1 MRAKVDAKEFVQ
13 ALERVSGLVRNSSIP
28 VLNAVLVRFE
38 ADRCTLTSTNI
49 NTYLS
54 AALPAQG
61 DGFAF
66 LLDRPRETAR
76 AFRQFEGELALEQTE
91 AGEGDRRQITL
102 TLSCGPR
109 SAELHPFL
117 PEDFPRGPKWEPRH
131 SFTANAAKLYARVE
145 RVKYAV
151 GIPRK
156 EEARACLVSVQF
168 SGDRIYALDGY
179 RMAWD
184 TDPELDI
191 SVPFM
196 AAPDALEH
204 LKLFGDQDVEIQQG
218 DRFARV
224 TDGVT
229 SLLFRLPEGE
239 LFKLDSAIPD
249 RFRAEFQ
256 VSPRE
261 FLAELK
267 YLKQSLRGN
276 RAHLVRFCGGRLLAE
291 SLGERYAT
299 KISAPGCEDV
309 EFGFSLDYMMD
320 VMERFKKEPSV
331 TMKAGRLFVGLS
343 DIDEVQADEIINLRQ
358 KKRSLFRFRLAAGLR
373 SWLTRFTAP
382 AEDAVD
388 AEYEVKEPA
397 PVVHLDAE
405 KENKPAA

>member
-91 AGEGDRRQITL
+91 TGEGDRRRIKL
-102 TLSCGPR
+102 ALSCGPR

-117 PEDFPRGPKWEPRH
+117 PEDFPRYPNWESKH
-131 SFTANAAKLYARVE
+131 SFTVNAARLYARVE

-151 GIPRK
+151 GVPRK

-168 SGDRIYALDGY
+168 SGDRIYALDGC
-179 RMAWD
+179 RLAWD

-204 LKLFGDQDVEIQQG
+204 LKLFGDQNVEIQLG

-249 RFRAEFQ
+249 RFRAESQ
-256 VSPRE
+256 VSPKE

-276 RAHLVRFCGGRLLAE
+276 RAHLVRFSGGALLAE
-291 SLGERYAT
+291 SMGERYAT
-299 KISAPGCEDV
+299 KISTTGCEGV
-309 EFGFSLDYMMD
+309 EFGFNLDYMTD
-320 VMERFKKEPSV
+320 ALEPFKKEPSV
-331 TMKAGRLFVGLS
+331 NMKVSAGSLGPIVIEAQGRS
-343 DIDEVQADEIINLRQ
+343 DRAMVLPVQL
-358 KKRSLFRFRLAAGLR
+358 KKDSRAA
-373 SWLTRFTAP
+373 
-382 AEDAVD
+382 
-388 AEYEVKEPA
+388 
-397 PVVHLDAE
+397 
-405 KENKPAA
+405 

>member
-1 MRAKVDAKEFVQ
+1 MRAKVDAKAFIQ
-13 ALERVSGLVRNSSIP
+13 ALDRVSSLIRKSPIP

-38 ADRCTLTSTNI
+38 EDRCTLTSTSI
-49 NTYLS
+49 DTYLS

-61 DGFAF
+61 DAFAF

-91 AGEGDRRQITL
+91 TGEGDRRRIKL

-117 PEDFPRGPKWEPRH
+117 PEDFPRYPNWEPKH
-131 SFTANAAKLYARVE
+131 SFTANAARLYARVE

-156 EEARACLVSVQF
+156 EEARACRISVQF
-168 SGDRIYALDGY
+168 SGNRVYTLDGC

-184 TDPELDI
+184 TDPELE
-191 SVPFM
+191 VPAPFM

-204 LKLFGDQDVEIQQG
+204 LKLFGDQTVSVQLGE
-218 DRFARV
+218 RFANV

-239 LFKLDSAIPD
+239 LFKLDSALTD

-256 VSPRE
+256 VSPKE

-276 RAHLVRFCGGRLLAE
+276 RAHLVRFSGGALLAE
-291 SLGERYAT
+291 SMGERYAT
-299 KISAPGCEDV
+299 KISAIGCEGV
-309 EFGFSLDYMMD
+309 EFGFSLDYMTD
-320 VMERFKKEPSV
+320 VMEQFKKEPSV
-331 TMKAGRLFVGLS
+331 NMKVSAGSLGPIIIEAEGRGDRALVMPARLGEAS
-343 DIDEVQADEIINLRQ
+343 R
-358 KKRSLFRFRLAAGLR
+358 AA
-373 SWLTRFTAP
+373 
-382 AEDAVD
+382 
-388 AEYEVKEPA
+388 
-397 PVVHLDAE
+397 
-405 KENKPAA
+405 